1 MTITAQSLEEFT
13 VIIAGLVR
21 EGLTFEARTDAVNGL
36 FRINFRYLIAFKIDC
51 NFDVIFLFDRY

>member
-1 MTITAQSLEEFT
+1 MMTITAQSIEEFT

-36 FRINFRYLIAFKIDC
+36 FEITLTGGF
-51 NFDVIFLFDRY
+51 